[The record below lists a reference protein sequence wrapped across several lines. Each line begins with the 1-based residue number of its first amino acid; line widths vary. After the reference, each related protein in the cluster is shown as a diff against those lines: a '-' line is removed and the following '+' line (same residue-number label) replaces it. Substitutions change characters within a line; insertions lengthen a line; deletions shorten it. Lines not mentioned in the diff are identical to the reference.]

1 MRARAELRAAAPLVD
16 RGPLASERAP
26 RVAPSGTGCRLTWVR
41 DAPPIAFRPTPEAV
55 YIVGTAAFPVGDDR
69 VSVEVHVE
77 DGASLAVRSAASA
90 VAWAGT
96 GSSLEVDVTVDPG
109 GQLDW
114 QLQPLIASTR
124 CQFSQRSRVHLNEG
138 ATVRWAEE
146 VVLGRSGEDPGWLD
160 LRLDVTVDG
169 VALLRHQLEIG
180 KEVPGWGGPAVM
192 GTNRAVGL
200 VLLAGAA
207 GAGLEHWRS
216 LPRRR
221 RRLGRHAARGTG
233 LAYHCRW
240 ARYPG
245 LTARAGTGDRGRGCS
260 ARVWGEVLA
269 GVVRAKTTDASFGK
283 AIPAR
288 VGREFCG
295 LQKGSREENVPEK
308 HIFFS
313 RSDFLAG
320 GRQAG
325 DQAGTPNSFLET
337 LTTALPDAA
346 PRGLT
351 RAGRRHRRN
360 LDLPGAS

>member
-26 RVAPSGTGCRLTWVR
+26 RVAPRGTGCRLTWVR

-169 VALLRHQLEIG
+169 VPLLRHQLEIG

-200 VLLAGAA
+200 VLLAGPA

-216 LPRRR
+216 LRAAGDGWAAMPLEGPGLLITAVGPDIPALRHALARATAAAGV
-221 RRLGRHAARGTG
+221 RLGFG
-233 LAYHCRW
+233 
-240 ARYPG
+240 
-245 LTARAGTGDRGRGCS
+245 
-260 ARVWGEVLA
+260 
-269 GVVRAKTTDASFGK
+269 AKY
-283 AIPAR
+283 
-288 VGREFCG
+288 
-295 LQKGSREENVPEK
+295 
-308 HIFFS
+308 
-313 RSDFLAG
+313 
-320 GRQAG
+320 
-325 DQAGTPNSFLET
+325 
-337 LTTALPDAA
+337 
-346 PRGLT
+346 
-351 RAGRRHRRN
+351 
-360 LDLPGAS
+360 